1 MVSYIRSDLDFILQ
15 QIKIAEAHAAGQP
28 LYGPG
33 GLIPTYNL
41 SFGLRTVDGSYN
53 HLLPGQEYWGAA
65 DQPFPTHVEPNY
77 QTILVDHDGD
87 PLSPM
92 VPVTYQPGVDNDG
105 PFGPSGPSDMFD
117 PYVRM
122 ISNLIVDQT
131 LDNPAVII
139 EALNRNGFE
148 GDALAAAAEI
158 KAAYQPLKP
167 LFKEVDDA
175 TDAAAEARAAADA
188 VGAPEGS
195 PLDLAADAA
204 EAALA
209 AAQAALADARALDP
223 DAAGPEVSFD
233 QLLADYGVELS
244 GANVEIPN
252 VAPDEGLSA
261 PFNSWFTLFGQ
272 FFDHGLDLVAKGGDG
287 QVFIPLM
294 PDDPLYVE
302 GSPTNFMILTRATL
316 DENGDAINLT
326 TPFVDQNQTY
336 SSHPSHQV
344 FLREYE
350 MTPDGPQTTGALI
363 HGTNGGMATWGQL
376 KAQASAMLGIA
387 LEDTDV
393 GNLPLLRTDPYGNFI
408 PGANGF
414 PQVVIGLGGDGIPNT
429 SDDIVVEGDPDSPL
443 VLADLNGGAGP
454 IRTGHAFL
462 DDIAHNAVPDGLE
475 DGDTEVGGNIPP
487 DGEYDDELLDA
498 HYVAG
503 DGRANENV
511 GLTAVHHVFHA
522 EHNRLVEHTKD
533 VTIDDARQMLLDG
546 ATQAEAVAF
555 LNEWLD
561 DPVTEVPMN
570 QGAVDALDWNGERL
584 FQAAKF
590 GTEMQYQHLVFEEF
604 ARKIQPAINAF
615 LVPDGFDT
623 TMNPT
628 IMGEF
633 AHVVYRFGHSMLTES
648 VDRYDSAF
656 DPQHISLIQGFL
668 NPLEFDPL
676 NPDVAA
682 GDIVRG
688 MTRQVG
694 NHIDEFV
701 TSALRNN
708 LLGLPLDLATIN
720 LARGRDTGVPTLNE
734 ARQQFYD
741 ATDQNELLE
750 PYRSWVDFAG
760 HLKNEAS
767 IINFV
772 AAYGTHEL
780 ITSQTTAEGR
790 RDAALTIITGE
801 SFGGLVVPADRLDF
815 LNAEGDYA
823 GGSLGGLQDVDFW
836 IGGLAEETMPFGG
849 MLGSTF
855 NFVFEVQ
862 MEALQS
868 GDRFYYLQR
877 LDGLH
882 LFGEMENNSFAGMIM
897 RNTDAV
903 HLPSDVFSAPTWILE
918 VNQALQRNDLDGDG
932 VFETTDPSGGGLLTQ
947 LVVRDNPTTAGPDA
961 NYLRYTGGDHVVLG
975 GSEGSDFLRAGIG
988 DDTLYGDGGNDR
1000 LEGDFGNDIINGGDG
1015 DDIITDRG
1023 GDDNI
1028 KGGAGNDA
1036 IHAGPGLD
1044 LVLAGAGKDFV
1055 VLGTDEGSEVFAG
1068 EGDDFVLGNKNAE
1081 RLLGNEGNDWLETG
1095 TFDGA
1100 PGDNFDEVFAHD
1112 GVDGHDVFLGDGGF
1126 DEFIGEGGDDIMVGS
1141 AGRGKMAG
1149 MSGFDWATY
1158 KDNTFAVDANLS
1170 IPIVFDEA
1178 PTLPANASL
1187 DEYESME
1194 GLSGSAFDDVLTGTA
1209 DTSANRQTSANGGDT
1224 GYLGSILDQQGIEMI
1239 DGLQEVVGA
1248 GVTSFD
1254 AGDIILGGAGSDII
1268 TGLAGDDIIDG
1279 DKWLNVRISVRQNND
1294 GTGPEIGSANSMREL
1309 TAQVF
1314 AGQINPG
1321 QLVIVREILT
1331 AEEFGEVDIAVF
1343 SDDFE
1348 NYDITY
1354 NDDGTITVA
1363 HTGGTQEDGTDTL
1376 RNIELMRFADVDVSV
1391 STAATGQPV
1400 ISDTTP
1406 TEGNVL
1412 TVNTA
1417 AIADV
1422 DGLGPFS
1429 YQWQQSADGVNWVN
1443 IGGAVGAAFTP
1454 DDDPGQQFGAQAG
1467 LQLRVVVSFTDG
1479 NGGDEAV
1486 ISDATAPVG
1495 VRWSGNAAANVL
1507 NGTEGDD
1514 IGNGNGGAD
1523 VMAGNGGSDTFN
1535 GGGGTD
1541 TAVFSGPVANYDL
1554 DSAGAVLVTDQV
1566 GNGGTDALT
1575 NIEIMRF
1582 AGVDYSVLRGNAGNN
1597 NLNNVANGTP
1607 GSQAIFAGA
1616 GNDRINGGAGDDVI
1630 VAGTGNDTIYHT
1642 GATGGHDL
1650 VDGGANTDTFILNGV
1665 AGAETFRIYA
1675 RAAAEAAGITGLNAD
1690 TEIVITRN
1698 GTTTANVIAELDN
1711 IEEIN
1716 VNSLNVT
1723 SPGGVQPGNTGGNGG
1738 DTIEVIGDFNPTSL
1752 NFNTITVQGSQ
1763 GNDTVNISGLT
1774 SEHRLVFKSGGGT
1787 DTVLGDQRPQDVV
1800 SGNTTYGNS
1809 PSALIGDGPFVAGLV
1824 SPHPEAP
1831 AIPNGLV
1838 AWSELDDLIDVPA
1851 LRAFGRFAELGEAGM
1866 MNRIMAWNT
1875 ASELAGLG
1883 NGRGNYLSL
1892 DALTGAH
1899 REMSSASFAISPRED
1914 DYDLHG
1920 LRYPGAETLD
1930 YLIP

>member
-1 MVSYIRSDLDFILQ
+1 
-15 QIKIAEAHAAGQP
+15 
-28 LYGPG
+28 
-33 GLIPTYNL
+33 
-41 SFGLRTVDGSYN
+41 
-53 HLLPGQEYWGAA
+53 
-65 DQPFPTHVEPNY
+65 
-77 QTILVDHDGD
+77 
-87 PLSPM
+87 
-92 VPVTYQPGVDNDG
+92 
-105 PFGPSGPSDMFD
+105 
-117 PYVRM
+117 
-122 ISNLIVDQT
+122 
-131 LDNPAVII
+131 
-139 EALNRNGFE
+139 
-148 GDALAAAAEI
+148 
-158 KAAYQPLKP
+158 
-167 LFKEVDDA
+167 
-175 TDAAAEARAAADA
+175 
-188 VGAPEGS
+188 
-195 PLDLAADAA
+195 
-204 EAALA
+204 
-209 AAQAALADARALDP
+209 
-223 DAAGPEVSFD
+223 
-233 QLLADYGVELS
+233 
-244 GANVEIPN
+244 
-252 VAPDEGLSA
+252 
-261 PFNSWFTLFGQ
+261 
-272 FFDHGLDLVAKGGDG
+272 
-287 QVFIPLM
+287 
-294 PDDPLYVE
+294 
-302 GSPTNFMILTRATL
+302 
-316 DENGDAINLT
+316 
-326 TPFVDQNQTY
+326 
-336 SSHPSHQV
+336 
-344 FLREYE
+344 
-350 MTPDGPQTTGALI
+350 
-363 HGTNGGMATWGQL
+363 MA
-376 KAQASAMLGIA
+376 S
-387 LEDTDV
+387 
-393 GNLPLLRTDPYGNFI
+393 
-408 PGANGF
+408 
-414 PQVVIGLGGDGIPNT
+414 
-429 SDDIVVEGDPDSPL
+429 
-443 VLADLNGGAGP
+443 
-454 IRTGHAFL
+454 
-462 DDIAHNAVPDGLE
+462 
-475 DGDTEVGGNIPP
+475 
-487 DGEYDDELLDA
+487 
-498 HYVAG
+498 
-503 DGRANENV
+503 
-511 GLTAVHHVFHA
+511 TA
-522 EHNRLVEHTKD
+522 
-533 VTIDDARQMLLDG
+533 
-546 ATQAEAVAF
+546 
-555 LNEWLD
+555 
-561 DPVTEVPMN
+561 
-570 QGAVDALDWNGERL
+570 
-584 FQAAKF
+584 
-590 GTEMQYQHLVFEEF
+590 
-604 ARKIQPAINAF
+604 
-615 LVPDGFDT
+615 
-623 TMNPT
+623 
-628 IMGEF
+628 
-633 AHVVYRFGHSMLTES
+633 
-648 VDRYDSAF
+648 
-656 DPQHISLIQGFL
+656 
-668 NPLEFDPL
+668 
-676 NPDVAA
+676 
-682 GDIVRG
+682 
-688 MTRQVG
+688 
-694 NHIDEFV
+694 
-701 TSALRNN
+701 
-708 LLGLPLDLATIN
+708 
-720 LARGRDTGVPTLNE
+720 
-734 ARQQFYD
+734 
-741 ATDQNELLE
+741 
-750 PYRSWVDFAG
+750 
-760 HLKNEAS
+760 
-767 IINFV
+767 
-772 AAYGTHEL
+772 
-780 ITSQTTAEGR
+780 
-790 RDAALTIITGE
+790 
-801 SFGGLVVPADRLDF
+801 
-815 LNAEGDYA
+815 
-823 GGSLGGLQDVDFW
+823 
-836 IGGLAEETMPFGG
+836 
-849 MLGSTF
+849 
-855 NFVFEVQ
+855 
-862 MEALQS
+862 
-868 GDRFYYLQR
+868 
-877 LDGLH
+877 
-882 LFGEMENNSFAGMIM
+882 
-897 RNTDAV
+897 
-903 HLPSDVFSAPTWILE
+903 
-918 VNQALQRNDLDGDG
+918 
-932 VFETTDPSGGGLLTQ
+932 
-947 LVVRDNPTTAGPDA
+947 
-961 NYLRYTGGDHVVLG
+961 
-975 GSEGSDFLRAGIG
+975 
-988 DDTLYGDGGNDR
+988 
-1000 LEGDFGNDIINGGDG
+1000 
-1015 DDIITDRG
+1015 
-1023 GDDNI
+1023 
-1028 KGGAGNDA
+1028 
-1036 IHAGPGLD
+1036 
-1044 LVLAGAGKDFV
+1044 
-1055 VLGTDEGSEVFAG
+1055 
-1068 EGDDFVLGNKNAE
+1068 
-1081 RLLGNEGNDWLETG
+1081 
-1095 TFDGA
+1095 
-1100 PGDNFDEVFAHD
+1100 
-1112 GVDGHDVFLGDGGF
+1112 
-1126 DEFIGEGGDDIMVGS
+1126 
-1141 AGRGKMAG
+1141 
-1149 MSGFDWATY
+1149 
-1158 KDNTFAVDANLS
+1158 AVDANLS

-1239 DGLQEVVGA
+1239 DGLQEVVGT

-1314 AGQINPG
+1314 AGQIKPG

-1566 GNGGTDALT
+1566 GNGVTDALT

-1866 MNRIMAWNT
+1866 MNRIMAPNT